1 MPNMIWF
8 FTKIQVQWYRKKA
21 YCMKKTQKQET
32 IKEIHSKN
40 KYFAAQITMIFV
52 VEHCE
57 LVALQYIGKCQQY
70 FLC

>member
-1 MPNMIWF
+1 
-8 FTKIQVQWYRKKA
+8 
-21 YCMKKTQKQET
+21 MKKTQKQET

-57 LVALQYIGKCQQY
+57 LVALQYIGKCQQ
-70 FLC
+70 